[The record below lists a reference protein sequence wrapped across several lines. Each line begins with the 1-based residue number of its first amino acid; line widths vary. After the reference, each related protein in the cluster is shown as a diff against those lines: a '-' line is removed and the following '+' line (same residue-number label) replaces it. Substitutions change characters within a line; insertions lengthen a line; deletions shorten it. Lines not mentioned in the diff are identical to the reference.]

1 MSEVAPPK
9 LAVLLSI
16 VLAACNG
23 EAAPRLEEIPMNEV
37 SVDGTRIRYI
47 EKGEGTPLVL
57 VHGIPTSSF
66 LWRDMIDELS
76 SHGRV
81 IALDLPGFGLSDPPP
96 NGDYS
101 ISGYAGLLESF
112 LESLSITEATLVCHD
127 FGGPV
132 TVTYALRNPDKFER
146 LVILNTFLDTDLPD
160 WGLFPKLASLRPI
173 GEIVMKLGGKSITR
187 AGLEA
192 GVVDKS
198 RISDEVFHRYYM
210 ADESPDKVNETYLGT
225 LRADSTKDLKFIED
239 NLRTIDK
246 PTLIVWAEED
256 AFLPLS
262 LGERIHQR
270 IAGSRFVKLPA
281 CGHFLQEDEPETV
294 TKLIIEFLER

>member
-1 MSEVAPPK
+1 MSEFAPPK

-16 VLAACNG
+16 VLAACG
-23 EAAPRLEEIPMNEV
+23 EEAPPPLEDIPMHEV
-37 SVDGTRIRYI
+37 SIDGTRIRYI

-132 TVTYALRNPDKFER
+132 TVTYALRNPDKYER

-160 WGLFPKLASLRPI
+160 WGLFPKLASIRPI

>member
-1 MSEVAPPK
+1 
-9 LAVLLSI
+9 
-16 VLAACNG
+16 
-23 EAAPRLEEIPMNEV
+23 
-37 SVDGTRIRYI
+37 
-47 EKGEGTPLVL
+47 
-57 VHGIPTSSF
+57 
-66 LWRDMIDELS
+66 
-76 SHGRV
+76 
-81 IALDLPGFGLSDPPP
+81 
-96 NGDYS
+96 
-101 ISGYAGLLESF
+101 
-112 LESLSITEATLVCHD
+112 
-127 FGGPV
+127 
-132 TVTYALRNPDKFER
+132 
-146 LVILNTFLDTDLPD
+146 
-160 WGLFPKLASLRPI
+160 
-173 GEIVMKLGGKSITR
+173 MKLGGKSITR